1 MINIQD
7 NKTQNIKQWNS
18 TGHLAQTLIWRMGN
32 ENNHWRNQIRKK
44 EKKKEKK
51 KKKEKEVRLK
61 LERVGGALES
71 REARTQSDYY
81 IEDNSSQY
89 YACGSQKFVCDIL
102 CWPQLYILKVL
113 YIYTPST

>member
-1 MINIQD
+1 MKLIIEG
-7 NKTQNIKQWNS
+7 IK
-18 TGHLAQTLIWRMGN
+18 LEKR
-32 ENNHWRNQIRKK
+32 
-44 EKKKEKK
+44 EKKKK
-51 KKKEKEVRLK
+51 KKKEKGKRSKV
-61 LERVGGALES
+61 ERVGGALES